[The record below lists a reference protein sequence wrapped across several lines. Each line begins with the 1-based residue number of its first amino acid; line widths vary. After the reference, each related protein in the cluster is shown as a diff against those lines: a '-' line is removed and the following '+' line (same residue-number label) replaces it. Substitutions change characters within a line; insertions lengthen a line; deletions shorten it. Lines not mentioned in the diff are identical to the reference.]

1 MQIVRD
7 INALCEF
14 RKNLCQRTQ
23 YLIDKKCSVSPYV
36 ENFKDRFGVEP
47 TERFTKH
54 SALTKEEYEQ
64 YEKELGYSAQMNK
77 ELNTMLDS
85 IDKEIESNITKFLR
99 GI

>member
-14 RKNLCQRTQ
+14 RNNLYQRTR
-23 YLIDKKCSVSPYV
+23 YLIDKKCTISP
-36 ENFKDRFGVEP
+36 RFGLE
-47 TERFTKH
+47 
-54 SALTKEEYEQ
+54 SLTREEYDQ
-64 YEKELGYSAQMNK
+64 YKKELEFESAM
-77 ELNTMLDS
+77 EARLNTMFDS